1 MGWETSFEE
10 YRGHSNEAVR
20 HSDRRCRLIS
30 YCGGRMLPIQHNDVN
45 PLVSHLEPQR
55 VVVRHKVLHHF
66 VSRSP
71 WSN

>member
-1 MGWETSFEE
+1 MGWKTPFEE
-10 YRGHSNEAVR
+10 YLGHSSEAVR

-30 YCGGRMLPIQHNDVN
+30 YCRGRMLLIQRNDVN

-55 VVVRHKVLHHF
+55 VVVRHKMLHRF
-66 VSRSP
+66 VSRLP